1 MKRWIMALAVM
12 AVVLGGCG
20 ANERRVE
27 AYKRWYGTRARAL
40 YGLAREHL
48 RVGQLDKARNKTQE
62 ALALDAEF
70 APARILLGKIYIEQG
85 LYKLGSEQ
93 LEAVRAKH
101 PENPEAIYLL
111 AVAWEKQGRLEEA
124 LAGYRRAHALQR
136 ENLSCVTA
144 AGEVMVAMGR
154 TAEAGRYIEGYLAEG
169 VNEPALH
176 ELAGRVA
183 MMNREYSKAADRLAK
198 ACEIDY
204 KNARYAES
212 LARAL
217 FLAGRH
223 SEALDAFTSL
233 LTREGY
239 TVKAW
244 VHTKIGDCYMALN
257 KPIAARDAYYCARE
271 IKGDDADSWADI
283 AKASLA
289 LGDDIRATLAAREAL
304 GADEAHLEATLVL
317 GYALIRN
324 GQARQ
329 ARQALTGA
337 FERFRDNATFQCLL
351 GRACQADG
359 DDTAARR
366 HYRQAAQLEPE
377 NALPK
382 TLLAG
387 STPREARKIP

>member
-1 MKRWIMALAVM
+1 MKRWIMALAIV
-12 AVVLGGCG
+12 AVVLSGCG

-27 AYKRWYGTRARAL
+27 AYKRWYGTRAKAL
-40 YGLAREHL
+40 YGLAGEHL

-62 ALALDAEF
+62 ALALDPEF
-70 APARILLGKIYIEQG
+70 APARILLGKIHIEQG
-85 LYKLGSEQ
+85 HYKLGSEQ
-93 LEAVRAKH
+93 LEIVRAKH
-101 PENPEAIYLL
+101 PENPEAVYLL

-124 LAGYRRAHALQR
+124 LAGYRKAHALQR

-144 AGEVMVAMGR
+144 AGEVMVAMGQ
-154 TAEAGRYIEGYLAEG
+154 TVEAGRYIEGYLAEG
-169 VNEPALH
+169 ANEPALH

-183 MMNREYSKAADRLAK
+183 MMNRDYSKAADRLAK

-212 LARAL
+212 LARAQ

-223 SEALDAFTSL
+223 SEALETFKGL

-239 TVKAW
+239 TVEAW

-257 KPIAARDAYYCARE
+257 RPTAARDAYYRVRE
-271 IKGDDADSWADI
+271 IKGDDADAWADI
-283 AKASLA
+283 AKAALA
-289 LGDDIRATLAAREAL
+289 LGDDVRATLAAREAL
-304 GADEAHLEATLVL
+304 QADESHAEATLVL

-324 GQARQ
+324 GQARE
-329 ARQALTGA
+329 ARRALSRSLG
-337 FERFRDNATFQCLL
+337 RFRDSATFLCLL
-351 GRACQADG
+351 GRACAADG
-359 DDTAARR
+359 DEQAARR

-377 NALPK
+377 NDLPK

-387 STPREARKIP
+387 STQGDARKMP